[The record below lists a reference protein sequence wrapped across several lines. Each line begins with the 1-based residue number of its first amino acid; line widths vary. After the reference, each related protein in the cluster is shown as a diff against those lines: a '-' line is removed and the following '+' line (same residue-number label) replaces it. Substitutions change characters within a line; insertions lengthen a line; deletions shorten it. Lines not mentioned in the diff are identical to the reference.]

1 MLRKIGLGVSI
12 LLGLALG
19 LLLAYF
25 SLRWTLGNGLKTALA
40 EADQK
45 VSLVGDRLQA
55 LADLSLQANKALAR
69 LGERGGQDVF
79 EQAQVLRSRLLGAAS
94 PQERLGLALALEA
107 RLAKVEALLEKA
119 SAKPAGRAD
128 YELSDIGR
136 RWIGHERWLS
146 KEEADAKAAVGT
158 YNNLVAKW
166 PTRWMAQGYTLSHIA
181 WSTSKA
187 IKDQGL
193 VKTRTWG
200 HWAAWKVEA
209 LWAKLRKKE
218 APAEPAPVPEA
229 VPPADPQPVYTSLP
243 EPLFTE
249 SAPWPEEF
257 SNELQYRANAPNRAD
272 VAIGE
277 EKAYLQRDEKMPDF
291 KKKVMADR
299 QLADPKRAAA
309 AE

>member
-19 LLLAYF
+19 LVLAYF

-69 LGERGGQDVF
+69 LGERGGQEAF

-107 RLAKVEALLEKA
+107 RLAKVEGLLEKE
-119 SAKPAGRAD
+119 SAKPAAKAD
-128 YELSDIGR
+128 FEFNDIGR

-200 HWAAWKVEA
+200 RWASWKAKA

-218 APAEPAPVPEA
+218 APAEPEPVPQA
-229 VPPADPQPVYTSLP
+229 VPPADPQPLYTSLP
-243 EPLFTE
+243 EALFIE
-249 SAPWPEEF
+249 NAPWPEEF
-257 SNELQYRANAPNRAD
+257 SSELQYRANAPNRAD
-272 VAIGE
+272 VQMDE
-277 EKAYLQRDEKMPDF
+277 ERAYLQRDERIPDF

-299 QLADPKRAAA
+299 QLASPKPAVQ

>member
-25 SLRWTLGNGLKTALA
+25 SLRWTLNNGLKTALA

>member
-19 LLLAYF
+19 LVLAYF
-25 SLRWTLGNGLKTALA
+25 SLRWTLGNGLKTALS

-55 LADLSLQANKALAR
+55 MADLSLAANKALAR
-69 LGERGGQDVF
+69 LGERGGQEAF

-107 RLAKVEALLEKA
+107 RLAKVEALLEKE
-119 SAKPAGRAD
+119 SAKPAAKAD
-128 YELSDIGR
+128 FEFNDIGR

-146 KEEADAKAAVGT
+146 KEEADAKASVGT

-166 PTRWMAQGYTLSHIA
+166 PTRWMAQGYTLGNIA

-200 HWAAWKVEA
+200 RWAAFKA
-209 LWAKLRKKE
+209 KSLWAKLRKKE
-218 APAEPAPVPEA
+218 APAEPEPVPQP

-243 EPLFTE
+243 EALFTE
-249 SAPWPEEF
+249 NAPWPEEF
-257 SNELQYRANAPNRAD
+257 SSELQYRANAPNHAD
-272 VAIGE
+272 VEMGE
-277 EKAYLQRDEKMPDF
+277 ERAYLQRDEKIPDF

-299 QLADPKRAAA
+299 RLADPKSAAQ